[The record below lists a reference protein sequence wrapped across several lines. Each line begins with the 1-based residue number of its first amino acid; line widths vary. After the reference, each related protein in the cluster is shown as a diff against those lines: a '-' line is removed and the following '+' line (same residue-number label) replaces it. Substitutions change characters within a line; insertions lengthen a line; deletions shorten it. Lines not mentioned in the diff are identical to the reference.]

1 MKVNLECTPDE
12 MLVKCLGVVRK
23 NIEHHNDKGKVCNHL
38 QKNGISGEIALIDED
53 PGSGQPKYLREKVTS
68 VEEIYSLKI
77 FKDSERNHLIILVRP
92 RLEGWVLQIAKQSKI
107 KPKDFG
113 LPDDDDELHGV
124 ILDNLNKFKSLVEKL
139 LSENNESIIYLQTLL
154 NQSWCC
160 KK

>member
-53 PGSGQPKYLREKVTS
+53 PGSGQPKYLREKIIS
-68 VEEIYSLKI
+68 IGEAHGLKI
-77 FKDSERNHLIILVRP
+77 FTDSTRNHLIIVVCP
-92 RLEGWVLQIAKQSKI
+92 RLEGWVLQAAKQSEI

-124 ILDNLNKFKSLVEKL
+124 ILDNLGRFKSLIEKL
-139 LSENNESIIYLQTLL
+139 LSQNNPALLRLQTLL
-154 NQSWCC
+154 NPA
-160 KK
+160 